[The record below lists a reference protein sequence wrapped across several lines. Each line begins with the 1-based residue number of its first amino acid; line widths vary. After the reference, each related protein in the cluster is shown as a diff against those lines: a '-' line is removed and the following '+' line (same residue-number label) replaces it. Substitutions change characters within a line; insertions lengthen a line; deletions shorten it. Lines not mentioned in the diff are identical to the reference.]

1 MGVPA
6 CRTGKLYDTYVEG
19 NIRAALPHHCLTYL
33 SDLAVSNC
41 AYARFGKDA
50 YLLFAVWK
58 TELHDERK
66 LPHPGFLRSLAMAR
80 MVCLGRCGWSGLTL
94 ECRQYFV
101 RNSTRNKS
109 WLWTPVVDK
118 EGF

>member
-66 LPHPGFLRSLAMAR
+66 LPHPGFCAAWP
-80 MVCLGRCGWSGLTL
+80 GW
-94 ECRQYFV
+94 FV
-101 RNSTRNKS
+101 
-109 WLWTPVVDK
+109 LVVA
-118 EGF
+118 GGQG

>member
-66 LPHPGFLRSLAMAR
+66 LPHPGFLRSLAMGTVR
-80 MVCLGRCGWSGLTL
+80 
-94 ECRQYFV
+94 FV
-101 RNSTRNKS
+101 FK
-109 WLWTPVVDK
+109 LVVA
-118 EGF
+118 GVAQG